1 MDLDEKILD
10 LNVHIDRLIQAL
22 KVGFDFELDDLR
34 DLEDDELKNEALD
47 DLTRLQDRLGEAIE
61 ELDYLINKYSIDEG

>member
-47 DLTRLQDRLGEAIE
+47 DLTRLQDRLEEAIE
-61 ELDYLINKYSIDEG
+61 ELDYMINKYAEKE